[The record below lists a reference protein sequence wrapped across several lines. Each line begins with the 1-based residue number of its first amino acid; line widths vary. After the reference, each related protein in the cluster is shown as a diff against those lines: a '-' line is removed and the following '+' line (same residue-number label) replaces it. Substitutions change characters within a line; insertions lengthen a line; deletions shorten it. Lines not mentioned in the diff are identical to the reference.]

1 MDNIN
6 TRILASFREALAPAE
21 ARRPVANLEVMHTT
35 KQVGWSSVADVD
47 MAVPEKRCTRGRC
60 PTAPPWSHTQKARQ
74 ESRNHTHAKV
84 DWQFTTANP

>member
-1 MDNIN
+1 MHHDSEPTRKLTPVMDNIN
-6 TRILASFREALAPAE
+6 TRILASLREALAPAE

-60 PTAPPWSHTQKARQ
+60 PTAPPWSHT
-74 ESRNHTHAKV
+74 
-84 DWQFTTANP
+84 